1 MQRKP
6 WKEAGI
12 AALLFLAAATQAFF
26 IASLGSPRGVGQLRQ
41 LWQGLGIEVPAATLA
56 ILNASAKGWLWPL
69 PLLCLLAG
77 GLALWK
83 NALGTAFA
91 VALLALAAG
100 IGLFATVYNPATL
113 LHLG

>member
-12 AALLFLAAATQAFF
+12 AALLFLAAGVQVFF
-26 IASLGSPRGVGQLRQ
+26 MASLGSPEGAEQLQ
-41 LWQGLGIEVPAATLA
+41 HIWKGFGMTPPAFTLA

-83 NALGTAFA
+83 NASGTAFA

-100 IGLFATVYNPATL
+100 IGLFAAVYNPATL
-113 LHLG
+113 LRLG